1 MNDMKR
7 IIQWATLALIVVL
20 TGLSI
25 YGAFLGAERAKVFFN
40 SVPLALFWIV
50 FLALLGFGLFT
61 FKRLLR
67 NPGLLLIHAGCI
79 AIFLGGMLGSA
90 AGHHIRETW
99 FGQKLIP
106 QGRLAVGDG
115 QANNQVYLGTDGY
128 VVINGEPHLF
138 NYKTQQPRPTA
149 GDKDIIALPFDV
161 HVDEY
166 RVEHYPGSLYVQSS
180 QDQQRWTLAADPN
193 TTHDLGGAYGTVR
206 IAQVFENFKIAIQ
219 DGNSV
224 PYDAPPPGSNPALE
238 VYVTPPKGTPVRRF
252 VFQQGGH
259 GDPSSPLAMSFSGGG
274 MVKDYISDLRVMK
287 DGQCVAKKSIEV
299 NHPLYYGGY
308 HFYQSSY
315 GRDLQTGES
324 HTVLSVAS
332 DAGLYWI
339 YAGYI
344 SLCLGIIWQL
354 WFKRLRTPRARE
366 AR

>member
-1 MNDMKR
+1 M
-7 IIQWATLALIVVL
+7 
-20 TGLSI
+20 
-25 YGAFLGAERAKVFFN
+25 
-40 SVPLALFWIV
+40 
-50 FLALLGFGLFT
+50 
-61 FKRLLR
+61 
-67 NPGLLLIHAGCI
+67 
-79 AIFLGGMLGSA
+79 
-90 AGHHIRETW
+90 
-99 FGQKLIP
+99 
-106 QGRLAVGDG
+106 
-115 QANNQVYLGTDGY
+115 
-128 VVINGEPHLF
+128 
-138 NYKTQQPRPTA
+138 
-149 GDKDIIALPFDV
+149 PFDV

-259 GDPSSPLAMSFSGGG
+259 GDPSSPLAMNFSGGG